1 MVQIPRINNQAT
13 ANRKEASILQ
23 QIGITL
29 FLDALE
35 QRKEA
40 YFLDVDNG
48 TNQAGALAF
57 RLMNGANDT
66 VNYFLGQ
73 PLAPTPTVQDIIDNP
88 NAHFRRMMIG
98 TNLDVRRAVAEAP
111 DQETAIKSGLQARR
125 TQGDALAQVIGNAI
139 NADKDVRRAFD
150 SYIIQAREFAIDA
163 VRNITEAATSGQD
176 ENIARLINGL
186 SEFVID
192 AAFARPRRSGDGK
205 RVSKEI
211 HEYNYLS
218 QEKIKAYGFEQFG
231 VIQEEGFTHLEVA
244 LLLLKLNFNRGDFGT
259 GPGLKPGKDAI
270 APAFE
275 NIESDGAFN
284 PTDNELDPTNFSYG
298 NFIDS
303 YHMRRLLAE
312 LKKIVQSTRLD
323 NVSDFLSN
331 TGMNRP
337 SFINNLLHR
346 LSPAGF
352 ISLAANEFIINHRG
366 NPTRPVRKF
375 VDSTEVVQAGF
386 PDGFDGNVDEGP
398 LLTFV
403 AGQQRGPAF

>member
-13 ANRKEASILQ
+13 ANRKESSILQ

-29 FLDALE
+29 FLDSLE

-73 PLAPTPTVQDIIDNP
+73 PLAPTPTVQEIIDNP
-88 NAHFRRMMIG
+88 NEHFRRFMIG

-111 DQETAIKSGLQARR
+111 DREADIKSGLQTRR
-125 TQGDALAQVIGNAI
+125 TQGEALAQVIGNAI
-139 NADKDVRRAFD
+139 NADKDTRRAFD
-150 SYIIQAREFAIDA
+150 QYIMQAREFAVQA
-163 VRNITEAATSGQD
+163 VRDVTEIAVSGQD

-186 SEFVID
+186 SDFVIE

-218 QEKIKAYGFEQFG
+218 QEKIKAYGFEQLG
-231 VIQEEGFTHLEVA
+231 QIQEDGFTHLEVA
-244 LLLLKLNFNRGDFGT
+244 LLLLRLAFTRGDAGEF
-259 GPGLKPGKDAI
+259 PGLRLGKDAVG
-270 APAFE
+270 PEFRTLE
-275 NIESDGAFN
+275 EDGVFN
-284 PTDNELDPTNFSYG
+284 TTNEEFDASNFSYG

-312 LKKIVQSTRLD
+312 LKKLVQSTRLD
-323 NVSDFLSN
+323 NVGSFLTQTGN
-331 TGMNRP
+331 TRP
-337 SFINNLLHR
+337 EFINNVLHR
-346 LSPAGF
+346 LLPGGF
-352 ISLAANEFIINHRG
+352 ISLAGNEFIINSRG

-375 VDSTEVVQAGF
+375 VDATEVAQPSSGV
-386 PDGFDGNVDEGP
+386 DFDGNFPEGP
-398 LLTFV
+398 ALTFSAASGV
-403 AGQQRGPAF
+403 GAAN